1 MEGQLPKNMII
12 DDILPVPISECDG
25 KKMAAYAKR
34 HLIPD
39 AFWSLMICGKRLSVA
54 AA

>member
-25 KKMAAYAKR
+25 KKMAVYAKR
-34 HLIPD
+34 HLKPG
-39 AFWSLMICGKRLSVA
+39 AF
-54 AA
+54 

>member
-1 MEGQLPKNMII
+1 MII

-34 HLIPD
+34 HL
-39 AFWSLMICGKRLSVA
+39 
-54 AA
+54 